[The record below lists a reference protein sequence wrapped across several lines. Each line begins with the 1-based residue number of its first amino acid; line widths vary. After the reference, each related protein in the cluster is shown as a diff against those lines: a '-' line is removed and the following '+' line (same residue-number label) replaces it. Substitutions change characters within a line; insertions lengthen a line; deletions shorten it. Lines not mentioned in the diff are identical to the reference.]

1 MPTENLILGI
11 DGGGSKTV
19 AWLARVFHND
29 MLGQGVAGPSNQ
41 RAVGPR
47 LAMSHLD
54 EAIHLAFRDAGL
66 DRSIVTAA
74 CFGLA
79 GADRE
84 SDRSVV
90 LQWASEA
97 RVARNIRIVNDAI
110 PLLHAAD
117 GDGTGIA
124 LIAGTGSLAWGC
136 HSDGRVSR
144 SGGWGYLLG
153 DEGSAYALGL
163 AALQAVTRQ
172 ADGRGTSTRLSEAV
186 LSHLSLKQPSELVT
200 AVYGAE
206 IPRAVIAG
214 LAPLVFLQAE
224 LSDDVACEI
233 VRFQATELAAMVTS
247 VARKLQLSDGF
258 SLTITG
264 SVLLH
269 QQAYRNEVRRSL
281 ELMGQKVT
289 RCALVEHA
297 VEGSVKI
304 ARGMAAASPEA
315 ESVG

>member
-1 MPTENLILGI
+1 MSFPNLILGV
-11 DGGGSKTV
+11 DGGGTKTI
-19 AWLARVFHND
+19 AWLAGGPHDEV
-29 MLGQGVAGPSNQ
+29 LGRGSAGPSNQ

-54 EAIHLAFRDAGL
+54 EAIEQAFSNAGI
-66 DRSIVTAA
+66 DRATVAAA

-90 LQWASEA
+90 LQWASES
-97 RVARNIRIVNDAI
+97 RVARSVRIVNDAA
-110 PLLHAAD
+110 PLLHASD

-136 HSDGRVSR
+136 HADGRISR

-153 DEGSAYALGL
+153 DEGSAYSLGL
-163 AALQAVTRQ
+163 ASLQAVTRH
-172 ADGRGTSTRLSEAV
+172 ADGRGASTQLTNAI
-186 LSHLSLKQPSELVT
+186 LSHLSLKQPSDIVA
-200 AVYGAE
+200 AVYGADV
-206 IPRAVIAG
+206 PRAVIAG
-214 LAPLVFLQAE
+214 LAPVVFLQAE

-233 VRFQATELAAMVTS
+233 VRFQATELAAMVSS
-247 VARKLQLSDGF
+247 VARKLNFSEGF
-258 SLTITG
+258 SLSMTG

-281 ELMGQKVT
+281 ELQSQNVT
-289 RCALVEHA
+289 RCVLVEHA

-304 ARGMAAASPEA
+304 ARSMATAMTE
-315 ESVG
+315 